1 MGPDMTT
8 PFIKLV
14 CIVTCVLVRQ
24 LQVDFC
30 IFCKTLL
37 NNFFKKCC
45 VYYFDGRIQHT
56 DPMRYAS
63 WVGKDGYAHDTSKK
77 RIYKF
82 SSMR

>member
-1 MGPDMTT
+1 MGPDMTA

-30 IFCKTLL
+30 ICKALL
-37 NNFFKKCC
+37 NNFFKKYC

-56 DPMRYAS
+56 GPNALCKLG
-63 WVGKDGYAHDTSKK
+63 GKRRLRSHDTSKTYLQ
-77 RIYKF
+77 I
-82 SSMR
+82 